1 MDHRFLEN
9 HIKLRE
15 NLYNCASERVTNVR
29 EYKELVNEILHET
42 GKRSQM
48 MVNYLKHV
56 FNILI

>member
-9 HIKLRE
+9 LIKLRE

-29 EYKELVNEILHET
+29 EYKELVNDILHET
-42 GKRSQM
+42 GTRSQM

-56 FNILI
+56 STILI